1 MSCNPKIRVIAR
13 KTVFCQRHPKV
24 AVGVDHRLIKR
35 HQKKASEKT
44 GNFLAGDRLVQSAAC
59 ELGLNNPRNDQGIL
73 ACFFDQILN
82 ALALVSETPHI
93 DQNGGISDQVHAV
106 GSLARVAFKDFSRA
120 SNPLSLRLGID
131 SAAASAEAMVPLAG
145 TMRSTTSEKVQP
157 SFQLL
162 SLW

>member
-1 MSCNPKIRVIAR
+1 MSRNPKIRVIAR
-13 KTVFCQRHPKV
+13 KSVFCQYHPKV
-24 AVGVDHRLIKR
+24 AVGVDHGLIER
-35 HQKKASEKT
+35 HQEKASKKSR
-44 GNFLAGDRLVQSAAC
+44 NFLAGDRLVQGPAS
-59 ELGLNNPRNDQGIL
+59 ELSLNNPRDDQGIL

-93 DQNGGISDQVHAV
+93 DQNSGIRDQVHAA

-131 SAAASAEAMVPLAG
+131 SAAANAEAMVPFAG